1 MKYTDIKMFGSTG
14 HHEPP
19 LCLVDVYAFQTPE
32 TAKILHYKV
41 PVLGVEWNVDL
52 FINLF
57 LRQKFVQRKNIH
69 NIRHKTIWCIYFF

>member
-19 LCLVDVYAFQTPE
+19 LCLVDICADLGPDTV
-32 TAKILHYKV
+32 KRLHYKV

-57 LRQKFVQRKNIH
+57 LRQKSVQRKNTIH
-69 NIRHKTIWCIYFF
+69 NIRHKTI